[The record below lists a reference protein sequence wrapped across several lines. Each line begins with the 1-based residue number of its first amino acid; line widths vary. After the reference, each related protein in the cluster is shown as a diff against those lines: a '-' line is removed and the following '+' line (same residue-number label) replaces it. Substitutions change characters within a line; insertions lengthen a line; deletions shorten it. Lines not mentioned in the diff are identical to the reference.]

1 MLSKK
6 EQQILDALEPYATKS
21 GIEIVTIET
30 LGAKKSPIIR
40 IYIDAPDGVTFSVLS
55 SSQAWIGEVLDSID
69 PYPGAYTLE
78 VSSPGID
85 RPLRTLGH
93 FSKAIGEQIKLKTSE
108 PVSESRNFKGELVS
122 VNEEAIELKR
132 EDGNTFCI
140 PFDVIQKANVLG
152 KVEF

>member
-6 EQQILDALEPYATKS
+6 EQQILDTLEPYAKKS

-85 RPLRTLGH
+85 RPLRTLDH
-93 FSKAIGEQIKLKTSE
+93 FTRALGEQVKVKTSE
-108 PVSESRNFKGELVS
+108 PVSESRNFKGELTS
-122 VNEEAIELKR
+122 ANEEAIEVKR
-132 EDGNTFCI
+132 EDGHTFCI
-140 PFDVIQKANVLG
+140 PFSVIQKANVVG